1 MSARPSIC
9 AARPRAG
16 FTIVE
21 IVLAMGILVMGA
33 TAVLG
38 MLTFGAALTRTAEL
52 RSAAAAAVEA
62 VNADIDRNLFPY
74 ADGQVGEP
82 VELSARRVAGVEG
95 LIYTARAT
103 QNPER
108 PREYRVDVELSW
120 ESSGVRC
127 ARSYSILRLREISFG
142 ERLRRELVEG
152 EERPSGAPGGTRGPA
167 NPR

>member
-1 MSARPSIC
+1 MSTLSAPL
-9 AARPRAG
+9 AARRRAG

-74 ADGQVGEP
+74 ADGKVGEP
-82 VELSARRVAGVEG
+82 VDLVARRVAGVEG

-108 PREYRVDVELSW
+108 PRQYRVDVELSW
-120 ESSGVRC
+120 ESSGVRR
-127 ARSYSILRLREISFG
+127 ARNYSMLRLREISFG

-152 EERPSGAPGGTRGPA
+152 EERASSAPGGTRGA
-167 NPR
+167 SNPR